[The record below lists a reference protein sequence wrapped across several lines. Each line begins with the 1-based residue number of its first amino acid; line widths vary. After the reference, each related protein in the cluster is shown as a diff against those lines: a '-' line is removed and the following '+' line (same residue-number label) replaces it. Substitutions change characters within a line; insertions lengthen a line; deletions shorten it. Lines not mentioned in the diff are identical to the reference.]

1 MSKAIMKNADSRKE
15 KVIPVKTTKKINSEW
30 SEYDRIVALSQ
41 LTNYGVIFL
50 DAYDL
55 PIDDEYELEELNQR
69 RIKIKCA

>member
-30 SEYDRIVALSQ
+30 SEYDRMVALSQ

-55 PIDDEYELEELNQR
+55 PIDDEYELEELNQMR
-69 RIKIKCA
+69 K